1 MKTKPNLTKDER
13 FQLFNKRMNIFLY
26 VLIVLGVIQGL
37 YNAIKYIIDR
47 LSGLDY
53 QIDLVSAMSLLICA
67 LVLAVAL
74 LLVSLEYRLSKLE
87 AKEKEPDK
95 SDS

>member
-74 LLVSLEYRLSKLE
+74 ELVSLEYRLSRLE